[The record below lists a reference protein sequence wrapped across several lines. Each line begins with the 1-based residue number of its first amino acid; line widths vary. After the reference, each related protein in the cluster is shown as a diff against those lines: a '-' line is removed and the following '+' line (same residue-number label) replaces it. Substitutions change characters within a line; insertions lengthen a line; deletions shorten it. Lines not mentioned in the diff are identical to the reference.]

1 VDSRDLDEASIRRRR
16 ECETC
21 GARFTTYERI
31 EAPRLVVV
39 KRDGSR
45 QEFDREKLVSG
56 FRKALTRRPLPDDSA
71 EQAADQ
77 IEAQLRAGGATEVE
91 SSEIGRLAM
100 DKLRGLDQI
109 AYIRFASV
117 YQSFDD
123 LEALKREVDNLYAQ
137 RESGATVK

>member
-21 GARFTTYERI
+21 GTRFTTYERI
-31 EAPRLVVV
+31 EAPRLIVA

-45 QEFDREKLVSG
+45 EEFYREKLISG
-56 FRKALTRRPLPDDSA
+56 LGKALTRRPLPEDAA

-77 IEAQLRAGGATEVE
+77 IEAQLRAGGATEVD
-91 SSEIGRLAM
+91 SSEIGKMAM
-100 DKLRGLDQI
+100 DKLRALDQI

-117 YQSFDD
+117 YQSFEDI
-123 LEALKREVDNLYAQ
+123 ETLKREVDNLYAQ